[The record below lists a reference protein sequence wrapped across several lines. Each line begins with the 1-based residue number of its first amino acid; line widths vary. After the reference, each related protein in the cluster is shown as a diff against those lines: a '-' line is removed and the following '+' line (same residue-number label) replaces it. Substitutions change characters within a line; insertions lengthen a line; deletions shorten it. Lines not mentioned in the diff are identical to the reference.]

1 MGAERTTTM
10 TKAELE
16 ALPEYS
22 TIVPTGVYA
31 GKRWRRNQFAA
42 ARPVHFEVC
51 GIEFRVP
58 LPKVWWVG
66 EYVPVAG
73 DERAFRIRWSKVEV
87 SDG

>member
-10 TKAELE
+10 SKAELE

-22 TIVPTGVYA
+22 TTVPTGVCA

-42 ARPVHFEVC
+42 VRWLHFEVC

-58 LPKVWWVG
+58 APKVWWLG
-66 EYVPVAG
+66 EYVPVAD
-73 DERAFRIRWSKVEV
+73 DERAFDIRWSKVEV
-87 SDG
+87 ES